1 MINVCWF
8 CKIDKFQ
15 RSVADIHQN
24 KMDGDAGVERDMDDN
39 GSTKILAGLNGD
51 MGDMDKVSFSIPLQ

>member
-1 MINVCWF
+1 M
-8 CKIDKFQ
+8 
-15 RSVADIHQN
+15 ADIHQN

-51 MGDMDKVSFSIPLQ
+51 MGDMDKVSFSIPLQWSEVCVLSLIHI